1 MFQLVARFQSN
12 FRRFVHQFLH
22 QKSRRVVPRG
32 PRIFLSPRVVVDFPD
47 LVVVHEHRR
56 VVAKRH
62 FLLVV
67 FLRVGGG
74 GGVPFFFFVVH
85 VFFVFPERII
95 EVVK

>member
-32 PRIFLSPRVVVDFPD
+32 PRIFLSRVVVDFPD

-74 GGVPFFFFVVH
+74 GGVPFFFFVV
-85 VFFVFPERII
+85 FFVFPERII